1 MARVAL
7 LLGLNVLGHC
17 LASPHSY
24 SLLHN
29 RDDAHDVYDYVV
41 VGGGTAGLTVADR
54 LSESGKY
61 TVLAIEYGIIEPDG
75 RRNRTNMYNITS
87 VPQVNLNNRTFPV
100 DVGCIVG
107 GSSAVNAQGFQRGTK
122 RDYNN
127 WAELSGVNDSSWNWD
142 DLQPYFR
149 KSRPSNLV
157 AGLIQT

>member
-54 LSESGKY
+54 LSESGKCKSW
-61 TVLAIEYGIIEPDG
+61 VRDG
-75 RRNRTNMYNITS
+75 
-87 VPQVNLNNRTFPV
+87 
-100 DVGCIVG
+100 G
-107 GSSAVNAQGFQRGTK
+107 GPPLT
-122 RDYNN
+122 
-127 WAELSGVNDSSWNWD
+127 
-142 DLQPYFR
+142 
-149 KSRPSNLV
+149 
-157 AGLIQT
+157 